1 MRIRPSSF
9 RLMSRCVVVAAV
21 LVAACNVAQSSD
33 SVFDGKPPPPSAEL
47 FPSEPPGFDV
57 DSAVAPP
64 PARPE
69 FGQTVTQAH
78 APPSL
83 GAASLVLSDDE
94 STAIVTDPD
103 RDRVVIVDL
112 ATKDVRPIALH
123 RGDEPGRLVTDGPS
137 RVHVVLDRA
146 GAVATIDPSTA
157 TVVARRSV
165 CAAPQGIAR
174 DGSTLY
180 VACAGGEIVSL
191 AADPAGAAPKVLAR
205 VDRDLR
211 DVVLTPDSLLVSR
224 LRSAEV
230 LRLRKADG
238 LLLSRAARARAG
250 AGLDGLEPFVAWRM
264 VPSGSGGA
272 MMVHQMA
279 RTSPIDAE
287 APEAYGSGGSPCGG
301 VVATAITSFEP
312 ESSSGSLVAVA
323 RELVGEAVVPVDI
336 ARAPAGSWAI
346 IAAGNGHT
354 KMLPQVHLV
363 TSFAAPGHCVMQ
375 PSNSGSTLGAGP
387 DGQAVAVTFKK
398 DNTAVVFTREPATLQ
413 LRRLAELHQ
422 PATAWATISLGGE
435 SREDTG
441 HAIFHSNSGGNV
453 ACVSCHPGGADDG
466 RVWTFSTGA
475 RRTQTL
481 QGTLEGTAPYHW
493 GGDAPQIET
502 FATDVFLKRMGG
514 QRLDAGQ
521 VKALGAWLTRIP
533 APIVSPGLDADA
545 RARGKALFESQA
557 VGCSGCHAGAKLTN
571 NESVD
576 VGTGGTFQVPSL
588 LGLALRAPYLHDGRA
603 ATLLDRFGPAG
614 GDDHGHTNELS
625 SAQVKDLITYL
636 ESL

>member
-1 MRIRPSSF
+1 MRIRSS
-9 RLMSRCVVVAAV
+9 SRFTSRSTAVAAV
-21 LVAACNVAQSSD
+21 LVAACNAGRASD
-33 SVFDGKPPPPSAEL
+33 SMFDGAPSPSTEV
-47 FPSEPPGFDV
+47 FPAPTDFAV
-57 DSAVAPP
+57 DAGIGPP
-64 PARPE
+64 PAQPD
-69 FGQTVTQAH
+69 FGQTVTQAE

-83 GAASLVLSDDE
+83 GGASLVLSDDE

-103 RDRVVIVDL
+103 RDRVVVVDL
-112 ATKDVRPIALH
+112 ATKDVRPIALG
-123 RGDEPGRLVTDGPS
+123 RGDEPGRLVTDGPD

-157 TVVARRSV
+157 TVVARRAV

-180 VACAGGEIVSL
+180 VACAGGEVVSL

-211 DVVLTPDSLLVSR
+211 DIVVTGDSLLVSR

-230 LRLRKADG
+230 LRVRKADG
-238 LLLSRAARARAG
+238 VLLSRAARARAG
-250 AGLDGLEPFVAWRM
+250 TSLDGLEPFVAWRM
-264 VPSGSGGA
+264 VPSGSGA
-272 MMVHQMA
+272 AVMVHQMA
-279 RTSPIDAE
+279 RTAPIDVG
-287 APEAYGSGGSPCGG
+287 APQAYGSSGSPCGG
-301 VVATAITSFEP
+301 VVGTAITSFEP
-312 ESSSGSLVAVA
+312 ESSSGSLVVVP
-323 RELVGEAVVPVDI
+323 REQVDDAVVPIDI
-336 ARAPAGSWAI
+336 ARARNGADSWVV

-354 KMLPQVHLV
+354 KALPQVHLV
-363 TSFAAPGHCVMQ
+363 TSFAAPERCVLQ
-375 PSNSGSTLGAGP
+375 PSNGVSTLGAGP
-387 DGQAVAVTFKK
+387 DGQAVAVTVKK
-398 DNTAVVFTREPATLQ
+398 DDTVVVFTREPATLQ
-413 LRRLAELHQ
+413 LQPLAGLNQ
-422 PATAWATISLGGE
+422 PATGWTTISLGGE

-441 HAIFHSNSGGNV
+441 HAIFHSNAGGNV

-493 GGDAPQIET
+493 GGDAPAIET
-502 FATDVFLKRMGG
+502 FATDVFVKRMGG
-514 QRLDAGQ
+514 QGLDAGQ
-521 VKALGAWLTRIP
+521 VNALGAWLTRIP
-533 APIVSPGLDADA
+533 AANVSPALDVDA
-545 RARGKALFESQA
+545 RARGKVLFESQA

-571 NESVD
+571 NESID

-614 GDDHGHTNELS
+614 GDDHGHTAELS